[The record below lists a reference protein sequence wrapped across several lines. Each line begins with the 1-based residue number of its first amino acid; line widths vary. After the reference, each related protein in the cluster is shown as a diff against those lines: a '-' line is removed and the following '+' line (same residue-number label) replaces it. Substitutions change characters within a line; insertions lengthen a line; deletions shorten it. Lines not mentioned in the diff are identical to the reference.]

1 MHEGTRS
8 TRRWRLATLLA
19 LGVVIGV
26 LVSATPAGAHFQ
38 ASINHIW
45 SHIKPKADAR
55 YLQNTKTII
64 VSDTAN
70 AGTFET
76 ATVMCPDGWQAVG
89 GGVDPNNVLTMVV
102 TSSGPLVNGT
112 RTLLTADGSH
122 GKSNGWLGAV
132 RNNDASNLSFKVS
145 VICAK

>member
-45 SHIKPKADAR
+45 SHIKPKAEYEDDHRLGHGECR
-55 YLQNTKTII
+55 YLRDRNRH
-64 VSDTAN
+64 VS
-70 AGTFET
+70 
-76 ATVMCPDGWQAVG
+76 
-89 GGVDPNNVLTMVV
+89 
-102 TSSGPLVNGT
+102 
-112 RTLLTADGSH
+112 
-122 GKSNGWLGAV
+122 
-132 RNNDASNLSFKVS
+132 
-145 VICAK
+145 

>member
-64 VSDTAN
+64 VLTAGRRS
-70 AGTFET
+70 AE
-76 ATVMCPDGWQAVG
+76 A
-89 GGVDPNNVLTMVV
+89 
-102 TSSGPLVNGT
+102 ST
-112 RTLLTADGSH
+112 RTTCSPWWSRPRARSSTGP
-122 GKSNGWLGAV
+122 G
-132 RNNDASNLSFKVS
+132 LS
-145 VICAK
+145 